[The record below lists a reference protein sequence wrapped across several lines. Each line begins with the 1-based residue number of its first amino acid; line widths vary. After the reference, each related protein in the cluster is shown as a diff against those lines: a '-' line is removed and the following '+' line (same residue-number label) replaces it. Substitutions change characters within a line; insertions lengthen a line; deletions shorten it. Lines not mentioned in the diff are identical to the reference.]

1 MIGFVIGY
9 YSVPAADRLD
19 RWYKVTFIDLPKITS
34 ESPIIVVP
42 ESERNPRPIPGGGC
56 SGGWS
61 LEKNQRALPQ
71 VINDFNSTKASR

>member
-1 MIGFVIGY
+1 MLRLRAIMIGFVIGC

-61 LEKNQRALPQ
+61 LEKN
-71 VINDFNSTKASR
+71 